1 MLKTFNISNCD
12 QIVKVLNIKLHRYE
26 DKKIRVW
33 EKSLFPCVH
42 STLYSLE
49 CTAKYTMHSAHTA
62 EYSVH
67 CTLYSLECTAQYT
80 MHSTHTAEYSV
91 HLQYKIENTSISPNY
106 NLR

>member
-1 MLKTFNISNCD
+1 MLKTLNISNCD
-12 QIVKVLNIKLHRYE
+12 QIVKVLNIKLYRYE
-26 DKKIRVW
+26 DKKIRAW

-42 STLYSLE
+42 STPYRLE

-80 MHSTHTAEYSV
+80 MHSAHTAEYSV

-106 NLR
+106 NLG